1 MSSPPP
7 PPVDIPPPPE
17 AERLADLQ
25 ARRTELEQKLAAEKT
40 KLRRLQA
47 DRRALL
53 RKQIKQAKSRLS
65 TAERKRRNQRLIQM
79 GLLLEARTQ
88 ADPEEYTRMLED
100 LDNRLERTDLRALF
114 GLPPLDKPITPTTPT
129 ASPSTPTGSPDDPI
143 PGWHP
148 YQITPGTKNWGA
160 EFEGDTSTLPPELGG
175 RYILITAR
183 SKRGKSWAAAVSEV
197 ISRTNRLVR
206 VRTKRE

>member
-25 ARRTELEQKLAAEKT
+25 ARRAELEQKLADEKT

-53 RKQIKQAKSRLS
+53 RKQIKQAKARLS

-100 LDNRLERTDLRALF
+100 LDDRLTRTDLRALF
-114 GLPPLDKPITPTTPT
+114 GLPLLDKP
-129 ASPSTPTGSPDDPI
+129 SKPSTPPAGPGAPTGSRDDPLT
-143 PGWHP
+143 GWHP
-148 YQITPGTKNWGA
+148 YKIPGTNQWGA
-160 EFEGDTSTLPPELGG
+160 EFEGATTALPDELVD
-175 RYILITAR
+175 RYILVTAR
-183 SKRGKSWAAAVSEV
+183 RKRGKSWAAPVSEV
-197 ISRTNRLVR
+197 LERTDRLVR